1 MERNSPINSVY
12 LVALATIA
20 ISANLTSFYSALIY
34 GVAVLVVYYISLSI
48 VSMVDKITDNHVR
61 FVLYTFIA
69 SALVIIL
76 KVVTQYIGIQEVVF
90 ASQNL
95 ETAILPCMIL
105 AIYPIYFESTYSPK
119 NYVITFI
126 VIGAMNI
133 LMFVLLGSIVEIF
146 GNGTIA
152 GVGLNI
158 QTFDFFNEIYGAFF
172 LVASLAVLF
181 NIVRRAIVKKN
192 KRFQTLVE
200 KYKIIIRDLQEE
212 HPEIDYTEFSGKGG
226 KE

>member
-20 ISANLTSFYSALIY
+20 VSANLVSLYSALIY

-69 SALVIIL
+69 SALIIIL
-76 KVVTQYIGIQEVVF
+76 KVVSQYIGIKEVIL

-95 ETAILPCMIL
+95 ETIILPCMIL
-105 AIYPIYFESTYSPK
+105 AIYPIYFESTFSPK
-119 NYVITFI
+119 HYVTTFI
-126 VIGAMNI
+126 IIGVANI
-133 LMFVLLGSIVEIF
+133 LMFVLLGTIVEIF
-146 GNGTIA
+146 GHGTIV
-152 GVGLNI
+152 GIGLNVP
-158 QTFDFFNEIYGAFF
+158 TSEFFTKIYGLFF
-172 LVASLAVLF
+172 VVATLAVLF
-181 NIVRRAIVKKN
+181 NIVRRAYVKKT
-192 KRFQTLVE
+192 KRFETLVE

>member
-158 QTFDFFNEIYGAFF
+158 QTFGFFNEIYGAFF

>member
-12 LVALATIA
+12 LVALATISVA
-20 ISANLTSFYSALIY
+20 ANLTSLYNALIY

-61 FVLYTFIA
+61 FILYTFIA
-69 SALVIIL
+69 SALIIIL
-76 KVVTQYIGIQEVVF
+76 KVVTQYIGIKEVIL

-95 ETAILPCMIL
+95 ETIILPCMIL

-126 VIGAMNI
+126 VIGAANI
-133 LMFVLLGSIVEIF
+133 LMFVLLGIVVEIF
-146 GNGTIA
+146 GLGSIA
-152 GVGLNI
+152 GVSLNI
-158 QTFDFFNEIYGAFF
+158 QTYEFFTKIYGSFF
-172 LVASLAVLF
+172 LVATLAVLF
-181 NIVRRAIVKKN
+181 NIVRRTYVKKT

-200 KYKIIIRDLQEE
+200 KYKIIIRDLQED

-226 KE
+226 KA